1 MSSTSTSS
9 ISSASTSTS
18 SDWWCGGSGQAKWL
32 TDVVAGGKSNDWLM
46 RWYGNALCPSTS
58 ASSISSASTSTSS
71 DWWCGGSG
79 QVKWLTDVVA
89 GGKSNDW
96 LMWWQ
101 WASQMTDDVVAG
113 GKSNDWL
120 MWWYGNALCLAL
132 AWALSLVLV
141 LGLTGDV
148 VAVGKSSE
156 VKWLTDVVAGG
167 KSNDWLMQ
175 WYSNALY
182 LALVPSLSL
191 VLALTDD
198 VVAVGK
204 SNDWLMWWQWA
215 SQMTDWCSGTVM
227 LYV

>member
-1 MSSTSTSS
+1 M
-9 ISSASTSTS
+9 IWWQWASQMT
-18 SDWWCGGSGQAKWL
+18 DWCGGSGQVKWL

-46 RWYGNALCPSTS
+46 QWYHNALSSTS
-58 ASSISSASTSTSS
+58 ASSISSASASASS

-96 LMWWQ
+96 LVQ
-101 WASQMTDDVVAG
+101 W
-113 GKSNDWL
+113 
-120 MWWYGNALCLAL
+120 YRNALCL
-132 AWALSLVLV
+132 VLV
-141 LGLTGDV
+141 L
-148 VAVGKSSE
+148 A
-156 VKWLTDVVAGG
+156 
-167 KSNDWLMQ
+167 
-175 WYSNALY
+175 
-182 LALVPSLSL
+182 LSL

-215 SQMTDWCSGTVM
+215 SQMIDWCSDMVT